1 MSVLAHFGVAV
12 LPVDAGTQVITAI
25 TTQITDNIAPV
36 LVLVGFSAGLA
47 LVMRWFKKSAKVKA

>member
-1 MSVLAHFGVAV
+1 MVHLFGSVI
-12 LPVDAGTQVITAI
+12 LPATAGTQVITSVAQ
-25 TTQITDNIAPV
+25 QISDNIAPV